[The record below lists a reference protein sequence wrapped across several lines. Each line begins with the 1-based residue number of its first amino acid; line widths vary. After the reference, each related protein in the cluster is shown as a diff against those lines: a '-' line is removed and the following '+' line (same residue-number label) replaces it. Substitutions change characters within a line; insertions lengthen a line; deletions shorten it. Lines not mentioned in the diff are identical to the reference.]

1 MGLDFRSVGSYIF
14 SFLSVS
20 KKNCISCLSNF
31 YWITSNI
38 LFQTKSRYVSKYLY
52 FFSGEKKS
60 DGLLLTLSHLSSDNC
75 RGDWK
80 MSRLGLFL
88 RWILGTCWAMCQPAA
103 EIFGAKMEKK
113 TSHFKSFLA
122 FYLLTSLRSLLLTN
136 VQSVNNNDIYGLSL
150 KKKRVTKSIQIA
162 TDLSIVKL
170 GRSCLSLEF
179 THSNKFLTLLFG
191 CICTLH
197 GGKKI
202 WKRLILI
209 IFGFL
214 RFPIGREFYR

>member
-1 MGLDFRSVGSYIF
+1 MFESI
-14 SFLSVS
+14 
-20 KKNCISCLSNF
+20 
-31 YWITSNI
+31 
-38 LFQTKSRYVSKYLY
+38 YL
-52 FFSGEKKS
+52 FSGEKKS

-122 FYLLTSLRSLLLTN
+122 FYLCLLLSDLFLTN

-162 TDLSIVKL
+162 TEDLSIVKL
-170 GRSCLSLEF
+170 GRSCLFLEF
-179 THSNKFLTLLFG
+179 THSTKFLTLFG

-197 GGKKI
+197 GGEKI
-202 WKRLILI
+202 WKMIIVI
-209 IFGFL
+209 IFVFFAFG
-214 RFPIGREFYR
+214 